1 MFQTRRWPQAVLDAR
16 RFRSSPALYQ
26 SHPHREQQGRRK
38 CRCGD
43 HGRQGGKRLT
53 HSEPIKPQTIGG
65 WSQHGAKGK

>member
-1 MFQTRRWPQAVLDAR
+1 MFQTRRWPAGCLGRPSVPKQ
-16 RFRSSPALYQ
+16 SGAL
-26 SHPHREQQGRRK
+26 PEPPREQQGRRK